1 MNLAFNIAAVIAV
14 VCTIMVVTRYNI
26 MHALLYL
33 VTSFMAVA
41 VIFFTYGA
49 PFIAA
54 LELIVYAGA
63 IMVLMVFVIMMLNL
77 GGESA
82 AEEKQWLRPRIW
94 IFPALLSLVLLAELI
109 WLIYSEDYVN
119 NEQIKV
125 VDTKEVALS
134 LYGPYMLAVELSAML
149 LMAGIVGAYHLG
161 RQRKKIVHRF
171 LERSDR

>member
-77 GGESA
+77 GGQSA
-82 AEEKQWLRPRIW
+82 AEEKQWLSPGVW
-94 IFPALLSLVLLAELI
+94 AVPAVLSLVLLAELI
-109 WLIYSEDYVN
+109 WLIYSEEYIH

-125 VDTKEVALS
+125 VDTKEVAMS
-134 LYGPYMLAVELSAML
+134 LYGPYMLAVELAAML

-171 LERSDR
+171 LERSEK